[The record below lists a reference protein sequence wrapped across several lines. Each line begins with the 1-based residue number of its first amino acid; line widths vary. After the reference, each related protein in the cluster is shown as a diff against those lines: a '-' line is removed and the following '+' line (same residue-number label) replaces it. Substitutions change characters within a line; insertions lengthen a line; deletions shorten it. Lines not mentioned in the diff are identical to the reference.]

1 MDQFTIERSSAVFE
15 CDALADP
22 DHTISWTFSN
32 ISGEATAVSND
43 SSKYFIVTNRSTTR
57 FGELKVMNVVYEDR
71 GVYTCTATNSI
82 GNVTASANLTVHGE
96 WYQLYI
102 YTH

>member
-1 MDQFTIERSSAVFE
+1 MDQFTIKRSSAVFE

-32 ISGEATAVSND
+32 ISGEATAVND

-57 FGELKVMNVVYEDR
+57 FGELTVINVVYEDR
-71 GVYTCTATNSI
+71 GVYTCTATNRI
-82 GNVTASANLTVHGE
+82 GSVTASANLTIHGE